1 MITGVGR
8 GWVVAIAAVA
18 AVGLQGCG
26 SLATSPDAAGRS
38 AGTAA
43 RDDRSDVRLLP
54 KLFEA
59 YRLLLS
65 TGVQPCGDDC
75 KVRVELFTT
84 VIDKVTYC
92 FAKLPVSLD
101 FTAGGGEKT
110 ITWTL
115 YPGDLDPQ
123 KVEFHETSGILLVG
137 EKPKGQVTPY
147 AKRTSALEFKAKNK
161 PNGNKGTTTYVPIIL
176 WLDANGVPELCGTG
190 DPKIVNN

>member
-8 GWVVAIAAVA
+8 GWVVVLAAVA

-26 SLATSPDAAGRS
+26 SLATGPDAAGRS
-38 AGTAA
+38 AGAAA
-43 RDDRSDVRLLP
+43 RDDGRDVLLLP

-65 TGVQPCGDDC
+65 TGVQRCGVDC
-75 KVRVELFTT
+75 KVTIELFTT
-84 VIDKVTYC
+84 VIKNVTYC
-92 FAKLPVSLD
+92 FARLPESLE

-115 YPGDLDPQ
+115 HPDPLDPQ

-137 EKPKGQVTPY
+137 EKPKGQVSPN
-147 AKRTSALEFKAKNK
+147 AKRTSALEFTAKNK
-161 PNGNKGTTTYVPIIL
+161 PDGNKGTTTYVPIIL
-176 WLDANGVPELCGTG
+176 RLDADGVPELCGTG